1 MSMKRRELLRLLA
14 TGTVFQLAPPQ
25 LLVVLG
31 EARALLAS
39 QSSARTLNTH
49 QEATVK
55 AMAEAILPRT
65 ETPGAADVGA
75 SEFIDLILTEWSEE
89 ADRKRFL
96 AGIADVDARSNSL
109 FGKDFVDCQTVQQ
122 SQILVD
128 LGEKMARD
136 VARVNDQRVP
146 EGEFPVDTN
155 FYAMMRR
162 LILTAYYTSEAGAT
176 EELHFEIIP
185 GSYEGCPTEHSGK
198 EAPKQP

>member
-1 MSMKRRELLRLLA
+1 MKRRELLRLLA
-14 TGTVFQLAPPQ
+14 TGAAFQLAPRQ
-25 LLVVLG
+25 LMVVLG
-31 EARALLAS
+31 EGRALLAS
-39 QSSARTLNTH
+39 QSSARTLNVH

-65 ETPGAADVGA
+65 DTPGAADVGA
-75 SEFIDLILTEWSEE
+75 TAFIDLVLTEWYDE

-96 AGIADVDARSNSL
+96 AGIADVDARSGAI
-109 FGKDFVDCQTVQQ
+109 FGKDFVICHTIQQ

-136 VARVNDQRVP
+136 IAGLDDQPVP
-146 EGEFPVDTN
+146 EGEFPVDPD

-162 LILTAYYTSEAGAT
+162 LTLTAYYTSEAGAT

-185 GSYEGCPTEHSGK
+185 GSYEGCTTDQAEK
-198 EAPKQP
+198 EDPKQ

>member
-1 MSMKRRELLRLLA
+1 MKRRELLRLLA
-14 TGTVFQLAPPQ
+14 TGAAFQLAPSE
-25 LLVVLG
+25 LMVVLG

-39 QSSARTLNTH
+39 QSSARTLNAH

-55 AMAEAILPRT
+55 ATAEAILPRT
-65 ETPGAADVGA
+65 DTLGAADVGA
-75 SEFIDLILTEWSEE
+75 AAFIDLVLTEWYDE

-96 AGIADVDARSNSL
+96 AGIADVDARSNTI
-109 FGKDFVDCQTVQQ
+109 FGKDFVDCLTIQQ

-136 VARVNDQRVP
+136 IARANDQRVP

-162 LILTAYYTSEAGAT
+162 LTLTAYYTSEAGAT

-185 GSYEGCPTEHSGK
+185 GSYEGCATEHRGE

>member
-1 MSMKRRELLRLLA
+1 MKRRELLRLLA
-14 TGTVFQLAPPQ
+14 TGTVFQLAPRQ

-39 QSSARTLNTH
+39 QSPARTLNAH

-96 AGIADVDARSNSL
+96 AGIADVDARSNSV

-136 VARVNDQRVP
+136 VARVNDQRVS
-146 EGEFPVDTN
+146 EGDFPVDTN

-176 EELHFEIIP
+176 EELHFEIVP
-185 GSYEGCPTEHSGK
+185 GRYEGCATDRAEK
-198 EAPKQP
+198 QEPKQQ